1 MKILKTS
8 AFCVLFC
15 VCSFIASAQ
24 AGIPLNEP
32 NNNKPHL
39 FPDMPQK
46 MKLRISNLEDL
57 LDLPVGASVKTFIAD
72 EFNFHGTVVSKSD
85 NADTTVKSVVIN
97 STNKKGA
104 TLTFTKTI
112 QPDGTVEYLGRIM
125 SFKNGDAFQIVKENG
140 QYVLQKKILNELM
153 NE

>member
-15 VCSFIASAQ
+15 VCYFISAAQ
-24 AGIPLNEP
+24 GHVPLNEP
-32 NNNKPHL
+32 NNNKPQL
-39 FPDMPQK
+39 FSDLPQK
-46 MKLRISNLEDL
+46 MKLRITNLEDL

-85 NADTTVKSVVIN
+85 AANAAVKSVVIS

-112 QPDGTVEYLGRIM
+112 QADGTVEYLGRIM
-125 SFKNGDAFQIVKENG
+125 SFKNGDAFDIVKENG
-140 QYVLQKKILNELM
+140 QYVLQKKVLSELM
-153 NE
+153 TE